1 MSGIKIK
8 LEGEAGVGN
17 ELDERRR
24 RIKATI
30 AFSGV
35 YLKQLMH
42 LMNDGADSLPEDPVI
57 LILNTADEYGGGMQK
72 DLKGPQIKWNLFRDG
87 KSVPPFVGG
96 FANRKAVM
104 GKIAVFDEVA
114 SNELLYITSRRTVV
128 VVDHGLAEV
137 ISA

>member
-8 LEGEAGVGN
+8 LEEVDK
-17 ELDERRR
+17 ESDERRR
-24 RIKATI
+24 RVKATI

-42 LMNDGADSLPEDPVI
+42 LMNDGADALPKDPVI

-72 DLKGPQIKWNLFRDG
+72 DLKGPQIKWSLCYDG
-87 KSVPPFVGG
+87 RSVPFVGG
-96 FANRKAVM
+96 FANREVVM
-104 GKIAVFDEVA
+104 DKIAVFDEAA